1 VYTSLPDERALILG
15 FAQAFGGHFN
25 AWLPLV
31 AFNVA
36 TQAPLFRAGWTT
48 GAIGDG
54 FQVLSIYGL
63 RYFGGKI
70 VRQTVGGGT
79 STEVAA

>member
-1 VYTSLPDERALILG
+1 MYTSLPDERALILG

-48 GAIGDG
+48 GAVGACVQLLTIW
-54 FQVLSIYGL
+54 GL
-63 RYFGGKI
+63 RYFGGRI
-70 VRQTVGGGT
+70 IRQTTSDVGE
-79 STEVAA
+79 SSA